1 VRNREPAENE
11 PRLRIRKE
19 KNFPVIKLATASS
32 LLFEWQI
39 MSEMLEHINS
49 IGKAFV
55 EFAWP
60 LFIRSSAL
68 MAILLL
74 VELVLRKRVRAAI
87 RYWMWM
93 LVPMQLLVPV
103 SVSWFVK
110 MDYTL
115 KSDLASV
122 SMSPITLAEI
132 LPVSQTQK
140 VLQQLQPRDSVEI
153 AAVLPKITWQGTI
166 FLIWLA
172 IVAAMVLLLVRQALF
187 ARRIVGQARE
197 ANALMKDILNYCR
210 TCMGVKRKVRLRVST
225 DAMSPIVCSLFRP
238 VILVPHSLAVS
249 LGSRHLR
256 SVLLHE
262 LAHIKHGD
270 LGLNL
275 AQTILQI
282 AYFYNPLLW
291 LVNSVIRTVREQAVD
306 ENVLAAVGEKTPWYP
321 ETLTNVAG
329 LNLRDPGLGLSLVG
343 VVESKSALVSRIT
356 HILNLPWP
364 KKVPGLT

>member
-1 VRNREPAENE
+1 
-11 PRLRIRKE
+11 
-19 KNFPVIKLATASS
+19 
-32 LLFEWQI
+32 

-49 IGKAFV
+49 IGQAFV

-74 VELVLRKRVRAAI
+74 VELLLRKRVRAAI

-93 LVPMQLLVPV
+93 LLPMQLLVPV

-110 MDYTL
+110 MDCRL

-122 SMSPITLAEI
+122 SVSFITPAEI
-132 LPVSQTQK
+132 LTASQTQE
-140 VLQQLQPRDSVEI
+140 VLQQLHARDSVKI

-172 IVAAMVLLLVRQALF
+172 IVAAMVLLLVRQTLF
-187 ARRIVGQARE
+187 ARRIVAQAQD
-197 ANALMKDILNYCR
+197 ANALMKDILGYCC
-210 TCMGVKRKVRLRVST
+210 TCIGVRRKVRLKVSA
-225 DAMSPIVCSLFRP
+225 DATSPIVCGLLRP
-238 VILVPHSLAVS
+238 VILVPRNLAVS

-262 LAHIKHGD
+262 LAHIKRGD

-275 AQTILQI
+275 VQTILQI

-329 LNLRDPGLGLSLVG
+329 LDLKDPGLGLSLVG

-364 KKVPGLT
+364 RKCQPAPPKADMAGQA

>member
-1 VRNREPAENE
+1 
-11 PRLRIRKE
+11 
-19 KNFPVIKLATASS
+19 
-32 LLFEWQI
+32 
-39 MSEMLEHINS
+39 MGEMLGHINS

-74 VELVLRKRVRAAI
+74 AELLLRKRVRAAI

-103 SVSWFVK
+103 SMSWFVK
-110 MDYTL
+110 IDYSL
-115 KSDLASV
+115 KNNLASV
-122 SMSPITLAEI
+122 SISSIMPVEI
-132 LPVSQTQK
+132 PSVSQTQEA
-140 VLQQLQPRDSVEI
+140 LQQLQLRHPVEI
-153 AAVLPKITWQGTI
+153 AEVLPKITWQGTI

-172 IVAAMVLLLVRQALF
+172 IVAAMALLLIRQTLF
-187 ARRIVGQARE
+187 ARRIVRQAQE

-225 DAMSPIVCSLFRP
+225 DAMSPIVCGLLRP
-238 VILVPHSLAVS
+238 VILIPHSLAVS

-291 LVNSVIRTVREQAVD
+291 LVNSVIRTVRDQAVD

-321 ETLTNVAG
+321 QTLTTVAG
-329 LNLRDPGLGLSLVG
+329 LDLKDPGLGLSLVG
-343 VVESKSALVSRIT
+343 VVESKSTLLSRLR

-364 KKVPGLT
+364 GKYHA